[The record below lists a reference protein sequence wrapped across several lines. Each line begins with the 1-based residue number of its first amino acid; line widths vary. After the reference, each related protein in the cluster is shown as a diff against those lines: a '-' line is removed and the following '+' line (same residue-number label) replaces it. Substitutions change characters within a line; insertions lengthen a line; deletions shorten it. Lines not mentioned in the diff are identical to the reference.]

1 MIRPVNNP
9 APEATMRDV
18 RIRMRRRT
26 PRVAVLAASLALAG
40 CMLGPNYHR
49 ADLNLPDR
57 YDASGV
63 AAVDAAGVAVRN
75 DWWKLYNDPQLTA
88 LVEASLANN
97 PSVRLAIARVDEARG
112 ALKQANSA
120 FFPEIDYSGFG
131 ARARNGAAGGAIGGS
146 SVTGTGAPVIGDVF
160 SLSASVSYEVD
171 LWGKIRRAS
180 EAARAQL
187 LGTTYAR
194 DVVTLSLSST
204 TAESYFTLRALDA
217 QIKVTENTLGAVGES
232 LDIARKRLEAGYTSA
247 LDYQQ
252 AETLRAQTQ
261 VNLRDLR
268 RQRAIQEH
276 QLANLTSN
284 LTLKIAPGSID
295 DLPVPS
301 APPPGM
307 PSTLLERRPDVAR
320 DEQAV
325 VTANAEIGVARAAM
339 FPTFAITGAYGGQ
352 SFDLSDLL
360 KMPFRFW
367 NIGLGISGPIFAGGK
382 YVAQVDQAKARNNE
396 QIATYQTTVEGAFR
410 EVADALTNV
419 AEYNAA
425 EPEVMTQVEA
435 ARRTL
440 YLSKLRYQQ
449 GYSAYLDVLDATR
462 QANLAEIT
470 LVQNRAARLSSSVD
484 LFRALGGGWSDAA
497 VTQTS
502 TSPLGKADGPS
513 SGMSATMASTS
524 AR

>member
-1 MIRPVNNP
+1 VQEVN
-9 APEATMRDV
+9 MRDV
-18 RIRMRRRT
+18 FISARRRA
-26 PRVAVLAASLALAG
+26 PRLTVVAASLALAG
-40 CMLGPNYHR
+40 CMLGPDYR
-49 ADLNLPDR
+49 RPDTKLPGAYER
-57 YDASGV
+57 SEV
-63 AAVDAAGVAVRN
+63 AAVDAAGVTVQN

-97 PSVRLAIARVDEARG
+97 PNVRLAIARVDEARG

-120 FFPEIDYSGFG
+120 FFPEVDYNGFG
-131 ARARNGAAGGAIGGS
+131 ARARSGAAGGAVGGS
-146 SVTGTGAPVIGDVF
+146 SVAGIGQPVIGNIF
-160 SLSASVSYEVD
+160 NLEASVQYEVD

-187 LGTTYAR
+187 LGTSYAR

-284 LTLKIAPGSID
+284 LTLTIAPGSID

-301 APPPGM
+301 APPPGL

-382 YVAQVDQAKARNNE
+382 YVAQVDQAKARDNE
-396 QIATYQTTVEGAFR
+396 QIASYQTTVEGAFR

-497 VTQTS
+497 GTQTP
-502 TSPLGKADGPS
+502 TSPLGRNDRSIPETA
-513 SGMSATMASTS
+513 ATVAGTA